1 MKLKELLREIPVLE
15 CTADPELEIR
25 DVHYDSRKVTEGSL
39 FVAVCAFEC
48 VYKNVYLTQVEWIIV
63 ESLLC
68 KPYQILILGNTQ
80 FAPLFI

>member
-1 MKLKELLREIPVLE
+1 MKLKDLLKDIPVLE
-15 CTADPELEIR
+15 TNADMELDIQEIF
-25 DVHYDSRKVTEGSL
+25 YDSRKVQAGSL

-80 FAPLFI
+80 FASLFI